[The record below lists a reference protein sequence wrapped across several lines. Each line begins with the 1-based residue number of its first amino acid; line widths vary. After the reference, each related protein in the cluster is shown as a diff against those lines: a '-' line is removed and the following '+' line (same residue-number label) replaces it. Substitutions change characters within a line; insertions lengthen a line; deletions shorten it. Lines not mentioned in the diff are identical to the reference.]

1 MTDPAVLATPDEPS
15 RTYPTRGVHGRLVE
29 VIGQRIVG
37 DALAP
42 GTDLPREVELM
53 DEFQASRTAVR
64 EAIKVLAA
72 KGLVESR
79 QKRGMR
85 VRAQDEWNLL
95 DPDVLAWYAAS
106 SPSPE
111 LVGQMVELRR
121 MIEPAAARLAAERRS
136 EGELAA
142 IEAAFAQMQAGLD
155 DFTAYYRA
163 DLAFHRALFRASG
176 NPFIDRLGAI
186 VAVILEVSFRLQRRS
201 LIPASAGLALHA
213 PVLAAIRDGDPAAAE
228 AAMLAIIEAAGV
240 ELRTATARGRQ

>member
-1 MTDPAVLATPDEPS
+1 MSDPAVLATPDEPS

-136 EGELAA
+136 AGELAA

-213 PVLAAIRDGDPAAAE
+213 PVLEAIRARDPERAE
-228 AAMLAIIEAAGV
+228 AAMLAIIDAAAI
-240 ELRTATARGRQ
+240 ELETAATRGDH

>member
-1 MTDPAVLATPDEPS
+1 MSAAAPATVPDEPS
-15 RTYPTRGVHGRLVE
+15 RTYPTKGVHGRLVE

-37 DALAP
+37 DAMAP
-42 GTDLPREVELM
+42 GTDLPRELELM

-85 VRAQDEWNLL
+85 VRAQDDWNLL
-95 DPDVLAWYAAS
+95 DPDVLAWCAAS
-106 SPSPE
+106 SPSAE
-111 LVGQMVELRR
+111 LVGQMVELRQ

-136 EGELAA
+136 AGELAA
-142 IEAAFAQMQAGLD
+142 IEKAFADMAAGLD
-155 DFTAYYRA
+155 DLVAYYRA

-186 VAVILEVSFRLQRRS
+186 VAVILEVSFRLQQRS
-201 LIPASAGLALHA
+201 LIPASSGLALHE
-213 PVLAAIRDGDPAAAE
+213 PVLSAIRDRDPPAAE
-228 AAMLAIIEAAGV
+228 AAMQAIIEAAGV
-240 ELRTATARGRQ
+240 ELRAATGTGGH

>member
-1 MTDPAVLATPDEPS
+1 MTAPAMAAAPDEPS
-15 RTYPTRGVHGRLVE
+15 RTYPTKGVHGRLVE

-37 DALAP
+37 DAVAP

-53 DEFQASRTAVR
+53 VEFQASRTAVR

-85 VRAQDEWNLL
+85 VRAQDDWNLL

-106 SPSPE
+106 SPSPA
-111 LVGQMVELRR
+111 LVGQMVELRQ
-121 MIEPAAARLAAERRS
+121 MIEPAAARLAAQRRS
-136 EGELAA
+136 AAELAA
-142 IEAAFAQMQAGLD
+142 IEDAYAAMQAGLGD
-155 DFTAYYRA
+155 LVAYYKA

-186 VAVILEVSFRLQRRS
+186 VAVILEVSFRLQQRS
-201 LIPASAGLALHA
+201 LIPASSGLALHE
-213 PVLAAIRDGDPAAAE
+213 PVLLAIRERDPAGAQ
-228 AAMLAIIEAAGV
+228 AAMLAIIEAAGI
-240 ELRTATARGRQ
+240 ELMAATGGAEH

>member
-1 MTDPAVLATPDEPS
+1 MVDPASAHASDDRS

-29 VIGQRIVG
+29 LIGQRIVG

-42 GTDLPREVELM
+42 GTALPREVELM

-79 QKRGMR
+79 PKRGMR
-85 VRAQDEWNLL
+85 VRVQDDWNML

-106 SPSPE
+106 GPSAE
-111 LVGQMVELRR
+111 LVAQMVELRQ
-121 MIEPAAARLAAERRS
+121 MIEPAAARLAAERRTRAQ
-136 EGELAA
+136 LRA
-142 IEAAFAQMQAGLD
+142 IEAAFAGMRAGLD
-155 DFTAYYRA
+155 DLVAYYRA

-186 VAVILEVSFRLQRRS
+186 VEVILEVSFRLQRRS
-201 LIPASAGLALHA
+201 LIPAAAGLALHE
-213 PVLAAIRDGDPAAAE
+213 PVLVAIRARDAGRAE
-228 AAMLAIIEAAGV
+228 AAMLAIIEAAAL
-240 ELRTATARGRQ
+240 ELRTATSGGGH

>member
-1 MTDPAVLATPDEPS
+1 MTDPASGLVADERS
-15 RTYPTRGVHGRLVE
+15 RTYPIRGVHGRLVE

-53 DEFQASRTAVR
+53 DEFGASRTAVR

-106 SPSPE
+106 SPSAE
-111 LVGQMVELRR
+111 LVAQMVELRR
-121 MIEPAAARLAAERRS
+121 MVEPAAARLAAERRS
-136 EGELAA
+136 ANQFCDIA
-142 IEAAFAQMQAGLD
+142 AAFAAMQAGLD
-155 DFTAYYRA
+155 DFTAYYQA
-163 DLAFHRALFRASG
+163 DLAFHRAVFRASG
-176 NPFIDRLGAI
+176 NPFVDRLGAI

-213 PVLAAIRDGDPAAAE
+213 PVLEAIRAQDQEQAE
-228 AAMLAIIEAAGV
+228 AAMLAIIDAAAV
-240 ELRTATARGRQ
+240 ELETAAAREDH

>member
-1 MTDPAVLATPDEPS
+1 MNDPGPAPVSDERS
-15 RTYPTRGVHGRLVE
+15 RTYPNRGVHGRLVE

-37 DALAP
+37 DDLAP

-79 QKRGMR
+79 QRRGMR
-85 VRAQDEWNLL
+85 VRAQDDWNLL

-106 SPSPE
+106 SPSPD
-111 LVGQMVELRR
+111 LVAQMVELRR

-136 EGELAA
+136 EGELGDLN
-142 IEAAFAQMQAGLD
+142 AAFAAMQAAVD
-155 DFTAYYRA
+155 DFTAYYKA
-163 DLAFHRALFRASG
+163 DLAFHRAVFRASG
-176 NPFIDRLGAI
+176 NPFVDRLGAI

-201 LIPASAGLALHA
+201 LLPASAGLALHG
-213 PVLAAIRDGDPAAAE
+213 PVLDAIQAQDPERAE
-228 AAMLAIIEAAGV
+228 AAMLAIIDAAALELEAVA
-240 ELRTATARGRQ
+240 ERGGH

>member
-1 MTDPAVLATPDEPS
+1 MTDPVGLRAADERS

-79 QKRGMR
+79 QRRGMR
-85 VRAQDEWNLL
+85 VRAQDDWNLL

-121 MIEPAAARLAAERRS
+121 MIEPAAARLAAARRS
-136 EGELAA
+136 VDELAA
-142 IEAAFAQMQAGLD
+142 IEAAFALMQTGLD

-176 NPFIDRLGAI
+176 NPFVDRLGAI

-213 PVLAAIRDGDPAAAE
+213 PVLEAIRARDPGQAE
-228 AAMLAIIEAAGV
+228 AAMLAIIDAAALELEAAAV
-240 ELRTATARGRQ
+240 PGRA

>member
-1 MTDPAVLATPDEPS
+1 MSDALPATALDEPS

-29 VIGQRIVG
+29 AIGQRIVG

-72 KGLVESR
+72 KGLIESR

-85 VRAQDEWNLL
+85 VRPQDDWNLL

-106 SPSPE
+106 SPSAG
-111 LVGQMVELRR
+111 LVAQMVELRR
-121 MIEPAAARLAAERRS
+121 MIEPSAARLAAERRS
-136 EGELAA
+136 VAELAA
-142 IEAAFAQMQAGLD
+142 IERAFADMQGGLD
-155 DFTAYYRA
+155 DLVAYYRA

-186 VAVILEVSFRLQRRS
+186 VTVILEVSFRLQQRS
-201 LIPASAGLALHA
+201 LIPASTGLALHE
-213 PVLAAIRDGDPAAAE
+213 PVLDAIRRQDPAAAE
-228 AAMLAIIEAAGV
+228 RAMLAVIEAASVELATAAGV
-240 ELRTATARGRQ
+240 ERH

>member
-1 MTDPAVLATPDEPS
+1 MSDPALALLPEERR

-53 DEFQASRTAVR
+53 DEFKASRTAVR

-72 KGLVESR
+72 KGLVDSR
-79 QKRGMR
+79 PKRGMR

-106 SPSPE
+106 SPSAE
-111 LVGQMVELRR
+111 LVAQMVELRR
-121 MIEPAAARLAAERRS
+121 MIEPAAARLAAARRHAD
-136 EGELAA
+136 ELEA
-142 IEAAFAQMQAGLD
+142 IAAAFAAMQAALD
-155 DFTAYYRA
+155 DDTAYYHA
-163 DLAFHRALFRASG
+163 DLAFHRAVFRASG

-201 LIPASAGLALHA
+201 LLPASAGLALHA
-213 PVLAAIRDGDPAAAE
+213 PVLDAIRARNPKRAE
-228 AAMLAIIEAAGV
+228 AAMLAIIDAAADELEAAVGKGC
-240 ELRTATARGRQ
+240 A

>member
-1 MTDPAVLATPDEPS
+1 MTDPAGVTTSDDLC

-106 SPSPE
+106 SPAPE

-121 MIEPAAARLAAERRS
+121 MIEPAAARLAAGRRS

-142 IEAAFAQMQAGLD
+142 MQAAFASMQAGLD

-213 PVLAAIRDGDPAAAE
+213 PVLEAIRARDPERAE
-228 AAMLAIIEAAGV
+228 AAMLAIIDAAAL
-240 ELRTATARGRQ
+240 ELQTAAERGSG